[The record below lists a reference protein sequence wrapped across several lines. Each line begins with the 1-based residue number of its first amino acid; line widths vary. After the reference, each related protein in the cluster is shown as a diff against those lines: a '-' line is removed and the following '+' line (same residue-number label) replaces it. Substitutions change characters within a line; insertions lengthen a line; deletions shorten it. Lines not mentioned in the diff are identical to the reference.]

1 MAKGDKKKKK
11 KEVIELTP
19 AERFVQLKTLKRA
32 TRCLLVDEDV
42 YRIYVRLTKDFAQMD
57 ELGKET
63 PFEGC
68 EECAAL
74 SEECAALARMGKEI
88 AGGERSDFTNCY
100 DNSEETGRRRQQEKR
115 NCKMG
120 CACGYCCN
128 DCLL

>member
-74 SEECAALARMGKEI
+74 SEECAALAKEW
-88 AGGERSDFTNCY
+88 
-100 DNSEETGRRRQQEKR
+100 EK
-115 NCKMG
+115 K
-120 CACGYCCN
+120 
-128 DCLL
+128 LP

>member
-19 AERFVQLKTLKRA
+19 AERFIQLKTLKRA

-57 ELGKET
+57 ALGKET

-74 SEECAALARMGKEI
+74 SEECAALAKNGKRN
-88 AGGERSDFTNCY
+88 AGRKRSNFTNCY
-100 DNSEETGRRRQQEKR
+100 DNSEEAGRRRQ
-115 NCKMG
+115 
-120 CACGYCCN
+120 
-128 DCLL
+128 

>member
-74 SEECAALARMGKEI
+74 SEECAALAKEWEKKLP
-88 AGGERSDFTNCY
+88 AEREVISRTVTTTVKKQEED
-100 DNSEETGRRRQQEKR
+100 DNKKRRRWIYEEKSI
-115 NCKMG
+115 
-120 CACGYCCN
+120 
-128 DCLL
+128 